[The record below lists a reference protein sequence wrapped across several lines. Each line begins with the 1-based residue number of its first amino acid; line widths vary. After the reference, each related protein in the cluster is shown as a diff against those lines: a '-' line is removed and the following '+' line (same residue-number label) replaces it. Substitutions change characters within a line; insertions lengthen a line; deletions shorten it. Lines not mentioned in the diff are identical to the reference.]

1 MLKYAA
7 GRLLIYWGY
16 RAGTQLIRS
25 RPAAYFN
32 TLHTKRRHAW
42 TPGRGAARQQRR
54 VKRAKRLS
62 ACRKLKQARKPEIWN
77 FKNMPQIP
85 MYNLKKN
92 RNFQTWH
99 RIFFHL
105 KRRPHKTPYMGT
117 FIFHEQK
124 VFKVSE
130 KLKILFRSKTKK
142 PATNGDFEPKLK
154 KKTSPTSSSSFK

>member
-32 TLHTKRRHAW
+32 TFHTKRQRAW
-42 TPGRGAARQQRR
+42 IPGRAAARQQRR

-62 ACRKLKQARKPEIWN
+62 ACRKLKPARKPEISN
-77 FKNMPQIP
+77 LKNMPQIP
-85 MYNLKKN
+85 MQNLKKN

-99 RIFFHL
+99 RIFF
-105 KRRPHKTPYMGT
+105 P
-117 FIFHEQK
+117 
-124 VFKVSE
+124 
-130 KLKILFRSKTKK
+130 
-142 PATNGDFEPKLK
+142 LK
-154 KKTSPTSSSSFK
+154 KETSQNPIHGHIYFSWTKSVQSFREIKDSFSLQNEKTEALAQNVQD